1 MAARTP
7 RSPLRAQADSP
18 WFLALVAA
26 RHCISGPWGPPTGGF
41 AHALH
46 VDIHGMLPRKDGT
59 QCILGLGPMAGHSD
73 SPDGI
78 YAGFKRALER
88 SLAPVFGR
96 MQVKFRVGGPEFTGV
111 AKGGRS
117 TMTQTSTDPRLWNA
131 AAGAGTPFS
140 HAVQVEM
147 TMVLRKRPVA
157 RPTFVCFLA
166 CFLAC
171 LLLCAAFP
179 CTPPR

>member
-1 MAARTP
+1 
-7 RSPLRAQADSP
+7 
-18 WFLALVAA
+18 
-26 RHCISGPWGPPTGGF
+26 
-41 AHALH
+41 
-46 VDIHGMLPRKDGT
+46 MLPRKDGV
-59 QCILGLGPMAGHSD
+59 QCILGLGPMACHSD

-78 YAGFKRALER
+78 YAGFKQALEG
-88 SLAPVFGR
+88 SLAPVFGQ

-111 AKGGRS
+111 AKDGRS

-157 RPTFVCFLA
+157 RPTFCL
-166 CFLAC
+166 LAC
-171 LLLCAAFP
+171 LCVVRGVSLHCTLLVSTFLFL
-179 CTPPR
+179 TPQFARTKMTIVSDLDSILRVGS